1 MHGRGPA
8 FRRCGDVGGKAE
20 EGTVQLCGDPTAVRR
35 WKRRLW
41 EQLQLPVCFVD
52 TELTNKQ
59 TKTHP
64 KKKKKTQETN
74 EQQQQQKQQTKQAT
88 NKTPSLLCLFVFVE

>member
-64 KKKKKTQETN
+64 KKKKKPKKQTN
-74 EQQQQQKQQTKQAT
+74 NNNNKNNKQSKPPTKHLPFYAF
-88 NKTPSLLCLFVFVE
+88 LFL

>member
-64 KKKKKTQETN
+64 KKKNPKKQTN
-74 EQQQQQKQQTKQAT
+74 NNNNKNKKKQAT